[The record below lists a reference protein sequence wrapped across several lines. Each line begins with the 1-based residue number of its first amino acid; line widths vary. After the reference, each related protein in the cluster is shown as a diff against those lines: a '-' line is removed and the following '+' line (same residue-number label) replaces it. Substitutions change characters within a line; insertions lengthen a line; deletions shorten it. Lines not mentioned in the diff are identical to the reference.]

1 MNQKAHKILEKFILG
16 ETITAF
22 ELMELKIL
30 FSDQVHREE
39 VSQWLTNNWD
49 DSPFDDIEISYD
61 KLKQK
66 VAVYEEQRKSGSSIY
81 NQIINISHYYQ
92 RIAAILFIPMILGI
106 SMYFFY
112 IPSYEENFY
121 TAEAPLGQKAKV
133 ELPDG
138 STVWLNSGSNIRYS
152 SNFNRK
158 NRIIDLNGEAFFE
171 VAKNTGK
178 PFFVHT
184 PFLDVKVTGTRF
196 NINAY
201 DDEAFIE
208 TSLIEG
214 KVNLFLKGESKP
226 LELDTGSV
234 MSYSKSSHEISTSKF
249 NKDGA
254 IGWKDNRLIFINDD
268 FYKLTRKIEKWY
280 GVEVIYN
287 PDDFKENKLTVKLQE
302 GEQLN
307 RLLEIIET
315 AVGVKCTTKTNK
327 IYITKTKKEVRL

>member
-1 MNQKAHKILEKFILG
+1 MNQESHSILQKFILG
-16 ETITAF
+16 GNLSSV
-22 ELMELKIL
+22 ELRELKIL
-30 FSDQVHREE
+30 FSDQIHREE
-39 VSQWLTNNWD
+39 VNQWLANNWD
-49 DSPFDDIEISYD
+49 ASLFDDIEISYD
-61 KLKQK
+61 MLKQK
-66 VAVYEEQRKSGSSIY
+66 IGEYEDQKKFGYNIY
-81 NQIINISHYYQ
+81 NQVINFSHFYQ
-92 RIAAILFIPMILGI
+92 RIAAILFIPLIIGI
-106 SMYFFY
+106 AVYLAY
-112 IPSYEENFY
+112 TPSSEENFY

-158 NRIIDLNGEAFFE
+158 NRIIDLKGEAFFE

-184 PFLDVKVTGTRF
+184 QFLDVKVTGTRF
-196 NINAY
+196 NVNAY

-214 KVNLFLKGESKP
+214 KVNLVLKGESKP
-226 LELDTGSV
+226 IQLDPGNV
-234 MSYSKSSHEISTSKF
+234 MAYYKSSHEITTTKL
-249 NKDGA
+249 NKEAA

-287 PDDFKENKLTVKLQE
+287 TEDFRENKLTVKLQE

-315 AVGVKCTTKTNK
+315 AVGAKCSTKENK
-327 IYITKTKKEVRL
+327 IYITKTKK